1 VKEKAGYVLV
11 AAQECNL
18 YMNVVHEAVGFA
30 MTMMQGSEKYK
41 LLSNASNLQIG

>member
-1 VKEKAGYVLV
+1 
-11 AAQECNL
+11 
-18 YMNVVHEAVGFA
+18 MNVVYEAVGFA